1 MRDETPEKARPLRS
15 GYTTGS
21 CATATSLAAARM
33 LLGGEASDVAEI
45 VLPKGRHVPMPLV
58 FCRFVNG
65 TDGAAGAEAGTIK
78 DAGDDP
84 DVTHGALV
92 FARVTLSAAPG
103 VRFHAGPGVGTVT
116 RAGLTVPIGEPAIN
130 PVPRRMMHDHLTELA
145 VEHGYA
151 GGFEVTIGVEN
162 GEALALKTMNPR
174 LGIVGGL
181 SILGT
186 TGIVRPFSCSAYI
199 ASIHQGIDVARANGY
214 RHVAACTGN
223 ASEDA
228 MRARY
233 ALPEIALIEMGDFVG
248 AVLKHMRRAP
258 IAKLSLCG
266 GFGKLSKLAAGHL
279 DLHSRHSSIDLPL
292 LAQWAGEAGG
302 GEALQAE
309 IRAANTSQQALA
321 IASKQGI
328 ALGDAVCRH
337 ARAVAQG
344 IVPPEVTVE
353 VFAIDREGRFVGVAQ

>member
-1 MRDETPEKARPLRS
+1 MRDETPEQARPLRS

-21 CATATSLAAARM
+21 CATATSLVAARL
-33 LLGGEASDVAEI
+33 LLGGIASEVAEI
-45 VLPKGRHVPMPLV
+45 VLPKGKRVSLPLT

-65 TDGAAGAEAGTIK
+65 ADGADGAEAGTVK

-92 FARVTLSAAPG
+92 FARVRLSAEPG
-103 VRFHAGPGVGTVT
+103 VRFHAGTGVGTVT
-116 RAGLTVPIGEPAIN
+116 RAGLTLAVGEPAIN
-130 PVPRRMMHDHLTELA
+130 PVPRRMMREHLTHLA
-145 VEHGYA
+145 AEYEYT
-151 GGFEVTIGVEN
+151 GGFEVTIGVEG

-228 MRARY
+228 MRAHY
-233 ALPEIALIEMGDFVG
+233 GLPDIALIEMGDFVG

-258 IAKLSLCG
+258 VAKLTLCG

-292 LAQWAGEAGG
+292 LAQWAADAGASD
-302 GEALQAE
+302 ALQAE

-321 IASKQGI
+321 LATRQGI
-328 ALGDAVCRH
+328 PLGDVVCRR
-337 ARAVAQG
+337 ARQVAQD
-344 IVPPEVTVE
+344 IVPPEVAVE
-353 VFAIDREGRFVGVAQ
+353 VFTIDREGRFVGVAR